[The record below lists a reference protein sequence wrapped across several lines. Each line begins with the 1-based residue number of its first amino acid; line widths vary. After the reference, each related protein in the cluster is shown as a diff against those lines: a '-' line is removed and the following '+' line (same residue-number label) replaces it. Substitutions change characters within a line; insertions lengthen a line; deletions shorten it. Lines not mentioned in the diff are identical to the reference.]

1 MKAREIEF
9 MMEIAKLAAARSH
22 AIRTKVG
29 AVLTDSNGNMISY
42 AYNGTISGTSNVCER
57 KIYESDDLVPN
68 QSYPYTSNDGSEYRL
83 ETLDDVLHAEQNL
96 LAHAARR
103 GIPVAAGTVLV
114 TLSPCARCTA
124 QLIQAGIREIVYL
137 DRYRLHSQVEE
148 KYGRFIKLTQ
158 FGVAHE

>member
-1 MKAREIEF
+1 MRAREVEF
-9 MMEIAKLAAARSH
+9 MMEIAKLAASRSH

-29 AVLTDSNGNMISY
+29 AVLTDSDGNMISY

-57 KIYESDDLVPN
+57 LIFEHSDPIPH
-68 QSYPYTSNDGSEYRL
+68 QTYPHCTDDGSRYRL

-137 DRYRLHSQVEE
+137 DRYRLHGQVEE
-148 KYGRFIKLTQ
+148 KYGRYIKLTQ
-158 FGVAHE
+158 YGAT